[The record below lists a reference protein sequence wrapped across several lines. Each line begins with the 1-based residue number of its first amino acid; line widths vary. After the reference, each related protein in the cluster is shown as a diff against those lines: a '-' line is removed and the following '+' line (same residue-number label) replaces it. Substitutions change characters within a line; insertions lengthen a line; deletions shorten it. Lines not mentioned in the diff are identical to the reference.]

1 MLVACRRW
9 AVAEALQIIALCG
22 ILIVLSNIADTL
34 RHIRDELRRM
44 NARGVTGAPGGQ
56 AE

>member
-1 MLVACRRW
+1 
-9 AVAEALQIIALCG
+9 VAEALQIIALCG

-44 NARGVTGAPGGQ
+44 NARGVVGRVEGK